1 MASHNSYPFALDGRR
16 RAQIVRHGARAEAQA
31 VGQKRKG
38 KTVDKGHA
46 ASDAIASLRRCDTQM
61 AYWAAKRDALV
72 AKQTHKT
79 PARAS
84 KRHREPRLQL
94 WSASAL
100 GSCG

>member
-1 MASHNSYPFALDGRR
+1 MLRSSGMGHAPKRKL
-16 RAQIVRHGARAEAQA
+16 
-31 VGQKRKG
+31 VGQKRMG

-46 ASDAIASLRRCDTQM
+46 ASDAIASIRRCDTQM

-94 WSASAL
+94 WSASAP